1 MDDEEWRT
9 TVESPLY
16 EVSSIGNIRKKGSD
30 KLLTLRMERYIRT
43 TLYVEK
49 KPITSL
55 VHRVVANAFLDR
67 VEGKDV
73 IDHIDR
79 NKHNNK
85 VSNLR
90 WTTQRENLWNKEY
103 KGCSKR
109 PNRRKWDSSIRD
121 NSGKRIYLGSF
132 ETEEE
137 ASGAYQLAVLELRGQ
152 RQ

>member
-9 TVESPLY
+9 TTESPLY
-16 EVSSIGNIRKKGSD
+16 EVSSVGNIRRKGSD
-30 KLLTLRMERYIRT
+30 KLLTLRTERYIRA

-55 VHRVVANAFLDR
+55 VHRVVANAFLDK

-90 WTTQRENLWNKEY
+90 WTTQRENLWNKPY
-103 KGCSKR
+103 KGYSKKAGR
-109 PNRRKWDSSIRD
+109 SKFEVKIRD
-121 NSGKRIYLGSF
+121 NTGKRLYLGTF